1 MRAQRVWTVVGY
13 AILAVVAWVA
23 VTTVWLWWNQERVVF
38 QPPGVSPPDPA
49 GARRVAFRAPDGHE
63 SFAFVVPGDGPPQPT
78 VVIAFHG
85 NADLAVWMVPWARE
99 LARRERVTVVVP
111 EYRGYGGVP
120 GRPSYAHAAADA
132 LGSLTHARSLAP
144 ERIVLYGHSLGS
156 AIAAELAAAMTDRPP
171 AALVLQSPFTS
182 AREMAARMLVP
193 TLPGVW
199 RRVTRVHY
207 DTRRV
212 VQALDVEVS
221 VAHGS
226 NDLTVPA
233 RMGRDVI
240 DASRRPGRFLLVP
253 GAGHNDVVDV
263 GGEAYWRWLGD
274 AVAGRS
280 GPGGPGSGGSR
291 GDSATVPELEQQR
304 GGRLP

>member
-1 MRAQRVWTVVGY
+1 MRAQRVLTLVGY
-13 AILAVVAWVA
+13 AVLAVLAWAA
-23 VTTVWLWWNQERVVF
+23 VTTLWLWRNQERVVF
-38 QPPGVSPPDPA
+38 QPPAVSPPDPA
-49 GARRVAFRAPDGHE
+49 GARRVAIRAPDGHE
-63 SFAFVVPGDGPPQPT
+63 SFAFVVPPDGRPQPT

-99 LARRERVTVVVP
+99 LARRAGVTVIVP

-120 GRPSYAHAAADA
+120 GHPSYASAASDA
-132 LGSLTHARSLAP
+132 LGALAFARSLAP
-144 ERIVLYGHSLGS
+144 TRVVLYGHSLGS
-156 AIAAELAAAMTDRPP
+156 AIAAELAAAMQDRPP

-193 TLPGVW
+193 LLPLVW
-199 RRVTRVHY
+199 QRVTRIHY
-207 DTRRV
+207 DTRGV
-212 VQALDVEVS
+212 VRALDAEVS

-226 NDLTVPA
+226 IDITVPA

-253 GAGHNDVVDV
+253 GAGHNDVPDV
-263 GGEAYWRWLGD
+263 GGETYWRWLED
-274 AVAGRS
+274 AVS
-280 GPGGPGSGGSR
+280 GSARGP
-291 GDSATVPELEQQR
+291 GDSAAVPEVDQQR